1 MIIIILDWIGTIF
14 ILLGNYLISSKG
26 AENSKIRFI
35 ALGFFLISNIVWIP
49 FAILLGV
56 EGLLAT
62 QILLMPMNIR
72 GILILRKKLKN
83 PNK

>member
-1 MIIIILDWIGTIF
+1 MLITILDWTGTIF
-14 ILLGNYLISSKG
+14 ILVGNYLVSSDG
-26 AENSKIRFI
+26 ADKLTIRFI
-35 ALGFFLISNIVWIP
+35 ALSFFLISNIFWIP
-49 FAILLGV
+49 LAIILGV
-56 EGLLAT
+56 EGVFIT